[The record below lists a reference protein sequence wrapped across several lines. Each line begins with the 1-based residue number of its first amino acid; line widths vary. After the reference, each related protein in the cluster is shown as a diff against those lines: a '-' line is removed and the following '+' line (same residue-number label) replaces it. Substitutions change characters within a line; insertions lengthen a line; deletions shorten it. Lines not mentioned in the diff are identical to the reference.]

1 MSFTRRQILSAA
13 AAAAF
18 TMSAPAV
25 FAADRRVRIAVGG
38 KALYYY
44 LPISIAERLGYFK
57 DEGLDVQIID
67 FQGGSRSL
75 QAVVGGSAD
84 SVSMQSFVLQGR
96 APQVVFAVSNKTM
109 PDYKS
114 LTDLRGKKIGV
125 TAPGS
130 SSQVLANFVLG
141 QAGVKPSEVSF
152 IGVGASSA
160 AVAAMRSGQIDAF
173 TNLDPVIATLE
184 RDNLI
189 RIVADTRK
197 VEESDKI
204 FGGPM
209 VAGCLYAPT
218 RYITKNPEI
227 IQGLTNAVVRAD
239 KWLAKATAEELTATV
254 PESYF
259 LGNKAIYID
268 GFLKN
273 RPALSKDGIVPD
285 GAPAISLKALQS
297 VNPKMAGFKVDLDAV
312 YTNKFAIEANK
323 RYPA

>member
-1 MSFTRRQILSAA
+1 M
-13 AAAAF
+13 
-18 TMSAPAV
+18 
-25 FAADRRVRIAVGG
+25 
-38 KALYYY
+38 
-44 LPISIAERLGYFK
+44 
-57 DEGLDVQIID
+57 
-67 FQGGSRSL
+67 
-75 QAVVGGSAD
+75 
-84 SVSMQSFVLQGR
+84 
-96 APQVVFAVSNKTM
+96 
-109 PDYKS
+109 
-114 LTDLRGKKIGV
+114 
-125 TAPGS
+125 
-130 SSQVLANFVLG
+130 
-141 QAGVKPSEVSF
+141 
-152 IGVGASSA
+152 
-160 AVAAMRSGQIDAF
+160 
-173 TNLDPVIATLE
+173 IATLE

-204 FGGPM
+204 FGCPM

-273 RPALSKDGIVPD
+273 RPALSKDGDRPRWRSGD
-285 GAPAISLKALQS
+285 FSEGSQS